1 MALLGTPLERAF
13 FVDMLSNGIPIKENT
28 DLEKLFTNVCD
39 IALESLDADVIFEGK
54 ELSVIGKYGNKITK
68 AVVENT
74 AKGRSL
80 IFYTVD
86 SDTAVENAS
95 MIGQI
100 LFILVT
106 QCVMNNWLDVE
117 DLSPSVHIPEAA
129 SKKEDSFEFDSD
141 FI

>member
-28 DLEKLFTNVCD
+28 DVEQLFSNVSD
-39 IALESLDADVIFEGK
+39 IALESLDADVIFEGE
-54 ELSVIGKYGNKITK
+54 ELSVVGKYGNKITK

-74 AKGRSL
+74 TKGRSL

-86 SDTAVENAS
+86 NETALENAS
-95 MIGQI
+95 IVGQL

-106 QCVMNNWLDVE
+106 QCVMNNWLDIE
-117 DLSPSVHIPEAA
+117 DPIPQKPKPVINA
-129 SKKEDSFEFDSD
+129 KKEDNFEFDSE

>member
-13 FVDMLSNGIPIKENT
+13 FVDMLSNGIPIKKNT
-28 DLEKLFTNVCD
+28 DIEQLFSNVSD
-39 IALESLDADVIFEGK
+39 IALESLDADVIFEGE
-54 ELSVIGKYGNKITK
+54 ELSVVGKYGNKITK

-74 AKGRSL
+74 GKGRSL

-86 SDTAVENAS
+86 NETALENAS
-95 MIGQI
+95 IVGQL

-106 QCVMNNWLDVE
+106 QCVMNNWLDIE
-117 DLSPSVHIPEAA
+117 DPVSQKPKHVINT
-129 SKKEDSFEFDSD
+129 KKEDNFEFDSE

>member
-13 FVDMLSNGIPIKENT
+13 FVDMLSNGIPIKKNT
-28 DLEKLFTNVCD
+28 DVEQLFSNVSD
-39 IALESLDADVIFEGK
+39 IALESLDADVIFEGE
-54 ELSVIGKYGNKITK
+54 ELSVVGKYGNKITK

-74 AKGRSL
+74 GKGRSL

-86 SDTAVENAS
+86 NETALENAS
-95 MIGQI
+95 IVGQL

-106 QCVMNNWLDVE
+106 QCVMNNWLDIE
-117 DLSPSVHIPEAA
+117 DPVSQKPKPAVSA
-129 SKKEDSFEFDSD
+129 KKEDNFEFDSE